1 MRPLR
6 VLDDCFPDDPAL
18 DAAVSRAVMHRVAEG
33 ALPETLRLARPAAVV
48 AFAKRD
54 ALAPGYAR
62 ALAAARAQG
71 FGAILRLAGGRAA
84 VFHEG
89 TLELAHAVPDPDPK
103 RGIHERFEA
112 TAALIARALRELGV
126 DGRVGEVPGEYC
138 PGRWSV
144 NAAGLRKLA
153 GTGQRIV
160 AGGSHTGAV
169 IVVDGAE
176 RVRDV
181 LEPVYAALELEW
193 DPRTVGAVA
202 DELGAER
209 STSVGA
215 VADELGSERPA
226 SGGSA
231 AQRQRA
237 VRPASRDALWDA
249 VRDALLAQYARRFEL
264 VPAELDQETLA
275 LARRL
280 AGEHRPPAQAA

>member
-1 MRPLR
+1 VRTLR

-62 ALAAARAQG
+62 ALAAARGQG

-89 TLELAHAVPDPDPK
+89 TLELAHALPDPDPK
-103 RGIHERFEA
+103 AGIHERFEA
-112 TAALIARALRELGV
+112 TAALIARALREVGV
-126 DGRVGEVPGEYC
+126 DARVGEVAGEYC

-209 STSVGA
+209 SV
-215 VADELGSERPA
+215 
-226 SGGSA
+226 SGGSPA
-231 AQRQRA
+231 DRQRA
-237 VRPASRDALWDA
+237 ARPASRDSLWDA
-249 VRDALLAQYARRFEL
+249 LRDALLAQYARRFEL
-264 VPAELDQETLA
+264 VPGELDRETLA
-275 LARRL
+275 LARHL
-280 AGEHRPPAQAA
+280 ASEHRPPAQAA

>member
-18 DAAVSRAVMHRVAEG
+18 DAAVSRAVMHRVAQG

-54 ALAPGYAR
+54 ALSPDYAR
-62 ALAAARAQG
+62 AVAAARAGG

-103 RGIHERFEA
+103 PGIHERFEA
-112 TAALIARALRELGV
+112 TATLIAGALRALGV
-126 DGRVGEVPGEYC
+126 DARVGEVPGEYC

-144 NAAGLRKLA
+144 NAAGARKLA
-153 GTGQRIV
+153 GTGQRVV

-176 RVRDV
+176 RVRSV
-181 LEPVYAALELEW
+181 LEPVYRALGLEW

-202 DELGAER
+202 EELGAER
-209 STSVGA
+209 SASGGA
-215 VADELGSERPA
+215 AGREPPA
-226 SGGSA
+226 SGA
-231 AQRQRA
+231 
-237 VRPASRDALWDA
+237 PLWDA
-249 VRDALLAQYARRFEL
+249 VRDALLAAYARRFEL
-264 VPAELDQETLA
+264 VPGELDDETLA

>member
-18 DAAVSRAVMHRVAEG
+18 DAAVSRAVMHRVAQGE
-33 ALPETLRLARPAAVV
+33 LPETLRLARPAAVV

-54 ALAPGYAR
+54 ALSPGYAQ
-62 ALAAARAQG
+62 AVAAARAGG

-103 RGIHERFEA
+103 PGIHGRFEA
-112 TAALIARALRELGV
+112 TATLIARALRTLGV
-126 DGRVGEVPGEYC
+126 DARVGEIPGEYC
-138 PGRWSV
+138 PGRWSI
-144 NAAGLRKLA
+144 NAAGARKLA
-153 GTGQRIV
+153 GTGQRVV

-176 RVRDV
+176 RVRSV
-181 LEPVYAALELEW
+181 LEPVYAALGLRW
-193 DPRTVGAVA
+193 DPRTVGAVE
-202 DELGAER
+202 DELGAGR
-209 STSVGA
+209 PAAGGA
-215 VADELGSERPA
+215 VVPELGA
-226 SGGSA
+226 SAGP
-231 AQRQRA
+231 
-237 VRPASRDALWDA
+237 VWDA
-249 VRDALLAQYARRFEL
+249 VRDALLAEYARRFEL
-264 VPAELDQETLA
+264 VPGELDDETLA